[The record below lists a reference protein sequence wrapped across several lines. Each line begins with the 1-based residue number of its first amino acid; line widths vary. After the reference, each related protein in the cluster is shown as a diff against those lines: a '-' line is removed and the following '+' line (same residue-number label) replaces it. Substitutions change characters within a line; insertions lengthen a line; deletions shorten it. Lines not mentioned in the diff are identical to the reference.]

1 MTPAQH
7 RAGEAFM
14 HRGYFG
20 NPGLGQDSS
29 GDSEGPSTQQVSGA
43 IQGSIA
49 GIAVASN
56 SNLPITTRIGGGLMA
71 AGGDIALIPGGQIP
85 GAIIA
90 AVGALT
96 TLIGGLF
103 KPDVTKIEAT
113 QIVNQIESQYLK
125 PNLLAWQSMPASQKT
140 VSVQAASLA
149 LVDHAL
155 SQVQQGC
162 SNPAL
167 GTAGQ
172 RCISE
177 RLVRGGTAP
186 WCPNAGNTGCDWYAL
201 YRDPIANDPNVIPDP
216 VGGSTGST
224 SSAIDST
231 VSSVSQA
238 LGGISPVWIGVGLIA
253 AALLLVSD

>member
-1 MTPAQH
+1 
-7 RAGEAFM
+7 M

-20 NPGLGQDSS
+20 LAGLGQNENDSQQQ
-29 GDSEGPSTQQVSGA
+29 GPSTAQISGA
-43 IQGSIA
+43 VQGTIA

-85 GAIIA
+85 GAIVA

-113 QIVNQIESQYLK
+113 HIVDQIEAQYLK
-125 PNLLAWQSMPASQKT
+125 PNLLAWQSLPASQKT
-140 VSVQAASLA
+140 QSVQAASLA

-155 SQVQQGC
+155 TQVQQGC

-177 RLVRGGTAP
+177 RLVKGGTAP
-186 WCPNAGNTGCDWYAL
+186 WCPTSTGCDWITL

-216 VGGSTGST
+216 VAGSST
-224 SSAIDST
+224 SAPGSVTGAIDST

-238 LGGISPVWIGVGLIA
+238 LGGISPLWIGLGIIA
-253 AALLLVSD
+253 AAFMVSD